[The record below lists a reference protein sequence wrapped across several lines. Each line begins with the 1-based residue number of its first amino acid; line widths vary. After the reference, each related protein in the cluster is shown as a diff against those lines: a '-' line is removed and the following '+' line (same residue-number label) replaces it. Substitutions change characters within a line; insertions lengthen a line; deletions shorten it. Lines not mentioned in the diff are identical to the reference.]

1 MKAAPTLTSLP
12 NEILVMIVKTF
23 LGDTMR
29 DVLPLHELEV
39 EVDKRYQELK
49 VGLPRCMNVLLVCKS
64 LREKVLATLCKET
77 TVHYSSYLR
86 PPCWQIPSEPP
97 LVPVRVPSELFEKLY
112 GNLDFALNLDCY
124 TTLAV
129 SPFSSAKKIYVRS
142 TFQFFLTSFNWW
154 VRYSCIPI
162 YVLTLRRHDSLEGI
176 RTKCVNHGT
185 ELNLFLT
192 MACDCWDSKHLP
204 PNGKGVI
211 DPFELLDVSSISLL
225 EMIIVQGGYVQWH
238 GVKNKV
244 GVWPCCDSMRR
255 DVEYCVQE
263 SGSDVDDIH
272 IHERGQCS
280 AGMQTANSL
289 DRDILDMKRRHY
301 G

>member
-1 MKAAPTLTSLP
+1 
-12 NEILVMIVKTF
+12 
-23 LGDTMR
+23 MR

-129 SPFSSAKKIYVRS
+129 SPFSSAKKIDVRS